1 MKRSILAAGLVLIT
15 TAAAQAQV
23 RARIRTAI
31 QSIQL
36 ASVNFNLNQIA
47 TKLEIAPASVLKAAK
62 RLRIDHGYLVPFH
75 PLNLSSPF

>member
-1 MKRSILAAGLVLIT
+1 MKRSILAGGLVLIT

-62 RLRIDHGYLVPFH
+62 RLRIDQWYLVPFH
-75 PLNLSSPF
+75 L